1 MRRISVL
8 LLACAALSPA
18 KTKKAPPLTP
28 LEEYVRAAREMAG
41 ESAVSPGSLYS
52 PGGRFGDLARDL
64 RAFQKGDLIT
74 IVVSDRASAVSRG
87 STSASRTSNLRASI
101 PALAGPRT
109 KIPALG
115 ELAEMES
122 ESSLEG
128 DGSTTRS
135 NTLTTTL
142 TARVVETLPNGYLVI
157 EGTKDVQ
164 ANSERQRVSIRG
176 VVRWNDLSPTNRIA
190 SDRVG
195 QMQIAI
201 EGKGV
206 VGDAIRRPNFLYRLL
221 MGVLP
226 F

>member
-1 MRRISVL
+1 MRTVSACL
-8 LLACAALSPA
+8 LVGLAVAEA
-18 KTKKAPPLTP
+18 KTKKAPPPTP

-41 ESAVSPGSLYS
+41 ESTASPGSLYAS
-52 PGGRFGDLARDL
+52 GSRFGDLARDL
-64 RAFQKGDLIT
+64 RAFQKGDLVT

-128 DGSTTRS
+128 DGSTSRS

-176 VVRWNDLSPTNRIA
+176 VVRWNDLSPSNRIA

>member
-1 MRRISVL
+1 MRRTSVL
-8 LLACAALSPA
+8 LLACAALAPA

-41 ESAVSPGSLYS
+41 ESAASPGSLYS

-176 VVRWNDLSPTNRIA
+176 VVRWNDLSPSNRIA